1 MIQCLNRM
9 CEYDVVV
16 LMPNQINTG
25 DGART
30 KLFDE
35 HRTLQQKCPI
45 HATKIIVKFLNYV
58 CGKGDSKP

>member
-9 CEYDVVV
+9 CEYDVVIQ
-16 LMPNQINTG
+16 MSNQINTG

-35 HRTLQQKCPI
+35 HRTLQQNCPI
-45 HATKIIVKFLNYV
+45 HGVQTKIQ
-58 CGKGDSKP
+58 